1 MNEELSYLDADLKGL
16 FVESK
21 IEDIQTMLKDRTD
34 EDVKEIYQHNWGI
47 IKKYYDNE
55 NFDLL
60 IKHIKF
66 VAFSCF
72 MVEYAHERE
81 LIGDDVFGI
90 MMSIYNDIHNRCQ
103 TSND

>member
-16 FVESK
+16 FMENK
-21 IEDIQTMLKDRTD
+21 FDEMKEMLD
-34 EDVKEIYQHNWGI
+34 ERSDEEVKEITNHNWGI

-55 NFDLL
+55 KFDLIL
-60 IKHIKF
+60 SHISF

-72 MVEYAHERE
+72 MVEYAHVRK

-90 MMSIYNDIHNRCQ
+90 MMSIYNDIYELLKKQ
-103 TSND
+103 

>member
-16 FVESK
+16 FMETK
-21 IEDIQTMLKDRTD
+21 YDDMRELLNDRTD
-34 EDVKEIYQHNWGI
+34 EEVKEITNYNWGI

-55 NFDLL
+55 KFD
-60 IKHIKF
+60 IIFKHMKF

-72 MVEYAHERE
+72 MIEYAHGRG

-90 MMSIYNDIHNRCQ
+90 MMSIYNDIYDLLKKQ
-103 TSND
+103 